1 MSAAEKLPELM
12 TVAEFLAWKGDG
24 TGRRYELVEGVLR
37 AQDSASDTHGTIQAS
52 ITRVIGNHLLAT
64 QPNCRV
70 VAAPGIQP
78 NLRANWNHRVPEIA
92 VTCTPTRPGVH
103 KTPNPILIIE
113 VLSPS
118 NVSDTWN
125 NVALFASLPS
135 VTEIL
140 VVDSTKVE
148 AHLLRRGPDGSWPEN
163 PEVFG
168 RDGALHL
175 GSIAFTLPLAEAYR
189 GTHLA

>member
-1 MSAAEKLPELM
+1 M

-103 KTPNPILIIE
+103 KTPNPILIIRTVCVRRCTCNGRDIASQLSARAWPSVVWVRSMFSV
-113 VLSPS
+113 VLS
-118 NVSDTWN
+118 
-125 NVALFASLPS
+125 AY
-135 VTEIL
+135 
-140 VVDSTKVE
+140 VE
-148 AHLLRRGPDGSWPEN
+148 CQITSGPK
-163 PEVFG
+163 
-168 RDGALHL
+168 L
-175 GSIAFTLPLAEAYR
+175 
-189 GTHLA
+189 